1 MVFISSH
8 SDQTK
13 ERRAHVAICAFIGA
27 FGLVLSAYFYQ
38 PVTALASLSLAA
50 LGIWGALGP
59 FWALPTAFLSGTAAA
74 GSLALIN
81 SVGNLG
87 GFVAPYVI
95 GLVKDATN
103 SFTGGLLLMA
113 ATLLVGGILTLL
125 VPNDSF
131 LE

>member
-1 MVFISSH
+1 M
-8 SDQTK
+8 
-13 ERRAHVAICAFIGA
+13 AIPAFIGA
-27 FGLVLSAYFYQ
+27 FGLVLSAYFHE

-95 GLVKDATN
+95 GLIKDATN

-113 ATLLVGGILTLL
+113 AALLVGGILALI
-125 VPNDSF
+125 VRHDSS
-131 LE
+131 LERLDTIST